1 MTSDQAHDPKDVT
14 DQDGMPPLHWAAAR
28 KMPAAVQ
35 DLLDAGADPNAQDKD
50 GATPL
55 HWAVADRN
63 PAEPLPIA
71 RVGDTQPSPALR
83 CRSLKVVKALLDSR
97 ANLKVRDKKGLT
109 PLHWAAALSKTPEV
123 VKALVDAGADSNAR
137 EDQLGHTPLHEAA
150 RRRKT
155 PEVVKVLL
163 DAGADPNAQDK
174 YGVTPLSV
182 ATRENMGAPGVAQ
195 AIRDAGG
202 R

>member
-1 MTSDQAHDPKDVT
+1 
-14 DQDGMPPLHWAAAR
+14 
-28 KMPAAVQ
+28 MPAAVQ

-182 ATRENMGAPGVAQ
+182 ATQENMGAPGVAQ